1 MEKIRSMPN
10 SDAVEVYDRVTLEFD
25 RFLAEH
31 GYVREGSSYRVER
44 ECTETVTFL
53 PFGITCALL
62 SHLWNMSPF
71 RHGSICVCSDIGD
84 GNSDRRTREGNRL
97 FRGLKLGDAS
107 HLYAG
112 NEPVSVAARFCEV
125 YSDMNSRH

>member
-1 MEKIRSMPN
+1 MDRDAWRKSDLCQN

-44 ECTETVTFL
+44 ECTETVTFFCH
-53 PFGITCALL
+53 FGITCALL

-71 RHGSICVCSDIGD
+71 SAWQYFAFAP
-84 GNSDRRTREGNRL
+84 T
-97 FRGLKLGDAS
+97 
-107 HLYAG
+107 
-112 NEPVSVAARFCEV
+112 
-125 YSDMNSRH
+125 